1 MPHSVENTQKKRKR
15 PRHCPD
21 CKSEHLADRS
31 EEECTVCL
39 NCGFIIS
46 AETAQLNAERKT
58 NPNQHKRI
66 QRSNSDK
73 TSSTIKEKMANHENM
88 ASALEHWKQVKIGDA
103 TEKNLAICLEYLMKI
118 SVDLSLPRA
127 AIEKASLVYKQIIE
141 KKLVKGRSMRALA
154 ATAVYMGSKECAIAV
169 TTKRV
174 ADVSGINPRKITR
187 FYRTVA
193 KQISFVPKP
202 SGVTECAVDLSMR
215 LQVSELTINVV
226 EKIANELQQ
235 SKFRRGKDPTGF
247 ACAAIYI
254 SSVLN
259 GDRRTRRQIAETARI
274 TEQTIRVRCREIEK
288 YLNFVIIL

>member
-1 MPHSVENTQKKRKR
+1 MPHSVENTQKRRKR

-21 CKSEHLADRS
+21 CKSEHLADRP

-39 NCGFIIS
+39 NCGFVIS

-58 NPNQHKRI
+58 NANQHKRI
-66 QRSNSDK
+66 QTSNSDK
-73 TSSTIKEKMANHENM
+73 TSSAIKEKVANHENM

-118 SVDLSLPRA
+118 SVDLSLPRV

-174 ADVSGINPRKITR
+174 ADVSGVSPRKITR
-187 FYRTVA
+187 FYRAVA
-193 KQISFVPKP
+193 KQISFAPKP
-202 SGVTECAVDLSMR
+202 SSVIGCAVDLSKR
-215 LQVSELTINVV
+215 LQVSEQTISVI
-226 EKIANELQQ
+226 EKIAKELQH
-235 SKFRRGKDPTGF
+235 SKLLMGKDPTGA

-254 SSVLN
+254 SAILT
-259 GDRRTRRQIAETARI
+259 GDRRTRRQIAEMARI
-274 TEQTIRVRCREIEK
+274 TEQTTRVRCREIERD
-288 YLNFVIIL
+288 LVFLISL